1 MSLSFHL
8 TIMVHIPESSKD
20 RGAKMHPG
28 ESALALRTRPMATTL
43 ASVETREVVRCDY
56 CSLVQYRTTNSICR
70 KCHKPLDIEEPARP
84 ALQLV
89 PHPSAPPSAEA
100 GLQVAHQVREIRRAR
115 HLSQRQL
122 AGRMQVPRTYISKIE
137 NGKAVPTLGSLE
149 RLPEDPAVFD
159 SARMVEFVRGYVQ
172 EQATQGN
179 CVVVGR
185 GAAVTLAKSA
195 GAFHVFVYSSMTRK
209 IRWFEEHF
217 PEHAKDAEREILA
230 TDRRRAEY
238 IRRFHQREWDDRRL
252 YHLMLNSCMGMK
264 AMVGATI
271 EAVGMRTVAPATEHA
286 GQAAS

>member
-1 MSLSFHL
+1 MIQVITVEREYGSQGAEYAHHL
-8 TIMVHIPESSKD
+8 AERLGWKFIDSCLIEDVARKAGVAP
-20 RGAKMHPG
+20 
-28 ESALALRTRPMATTL
+28 TL
-43 ASVETREVVRCDY
+43 VKRCDER
-56 CSLVQYRTTNSICR
+56 VDPWFYRF
-70 KCHKPLDIEEPARP
+70 
-84 ALQLV
+84 
-89 PHPSAPPSAEA
+89 
-100 GLQVAHQVREIRRAR
+100 
-115 HLSQRQL
+115 
-122 AGRMQVPRTYISKIE
+122 
-137 NGKAVPTLGSLE
+137 GKAFWLGSLE

-159 SARMVEFVRGYVQ
+159 SSRMVEFVRGYVQ

-195 GAFHVFVYSSMTRK
+195 GAFHVFVYASMTRK

-271 EAVGMRTVAPATEHA
+271 EAVGVHTVAPAAEHA